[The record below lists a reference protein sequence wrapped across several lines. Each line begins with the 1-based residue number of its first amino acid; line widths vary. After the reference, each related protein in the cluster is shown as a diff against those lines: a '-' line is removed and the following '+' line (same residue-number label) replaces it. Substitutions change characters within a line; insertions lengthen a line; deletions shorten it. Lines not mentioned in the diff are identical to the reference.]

1 MTHCYFHK
9 FNRYVTKTL
18 VKTVKFYVVLEEE
31 QNGEI
36 DSCTG

>member
-9 FNRYVTKTL
+9 FNRYVTKKL
-18 VKTVKFYVVLEEE
+18 VKTAKFYVLEEE